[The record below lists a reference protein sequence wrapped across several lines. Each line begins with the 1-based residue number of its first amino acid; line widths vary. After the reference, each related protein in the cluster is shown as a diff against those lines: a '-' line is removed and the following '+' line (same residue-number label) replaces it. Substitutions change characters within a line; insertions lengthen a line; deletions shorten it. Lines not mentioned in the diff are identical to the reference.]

1 MSFLRFARVSLA
13 LSAVCAAIACS
24 KNPPEASLV
33 AATTPPA
40 VASAAPAPSGGIS
53 ESGIAIA
60 PASAASHRPEV
71 AKALAGAL
79 PAAIAC
85 FEGSYGTV
93 FVDVA
98 FNPQG
103 AAPQVMFSTKNQ
115 LPVESLFDVGCFQS
129 ALRGARLGPFSG
141 SAFTATLP
149 VRRMP
154 GSDVLGKLADDI
166 VSGKVALPGGSA
178 PAPAPVPA
186 DYVAPKGDAVELT
199 TTDITTLRDF
209 RADRASILGVRLG
222 MSMDDAK
229 AKIGEHPGFSVS
241 LNRANPTRLYVNT
254 PAAPDSVLYLIW
266 SPGNPRLTLITVFR
280 TFEPWLQGGTKGLLH
295 TDALDATSV
304 AGRFLGKPD
313 RSGVTLDVTS
323 IGLRHITHAYARR
336 GLELTEQHEG
346 TSTKVVFA
354 FASPDYQP
362 SRWTP
367 LP

>member
-1 MSFLRFARVSLA
+1 M
-13 LSAVCAAIACS
+13 
-24 KNPPEASLV
+24 
-33 AATTPPA
+33 
-40 VASAAPAPSGGIS
+40 
-53 ESGIAIA
+53 
-60 PASAASHRPEV
+60 

-98 FNPQG
+98 FDPQG

-323 IGLRHITHAYARR
+323 NRTSPHHPRLRAARARADRAARGDVDEGRLRVRVAGL
-336 GLELTEQHEG
+336 
-346 TSTKVVFA
+346 STVAVDA
-354 FASPDYQP
+354 AALSALGQSPRSAP
-362 SRWTP
+362 SRCRRRA
-367 LP
+367 